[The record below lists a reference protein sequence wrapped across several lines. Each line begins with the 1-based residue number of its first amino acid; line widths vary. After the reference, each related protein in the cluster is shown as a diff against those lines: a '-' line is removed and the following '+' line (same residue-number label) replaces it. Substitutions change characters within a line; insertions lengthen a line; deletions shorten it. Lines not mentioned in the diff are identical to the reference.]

1 MYPNGLRRSIH
12 YGTAE
17 PDEFSPA
24 ELVVYEREL
33 ERLLDLKQGIKHV

>member
-1 MYPNGLRRSIH
+1 MALATGSEAKSFH

-33 ERLLDLKQGIKHV
+33 AFVSVY